1 MLTKSDVAQIA
12 GLLKPIK
19 DDISGL
25 KKDMKDVKGDIKVV
39 KAHNFR
45 IDFNVL
51 DIKEKF
57 DHDLKEWKSEFFTKI
72 DSVLGRFE
80 NSEQDNS
87 ILKSRFP
94 RSSKLLERVKKIESH
109 LGLPTPSTS

>member
-1 MLTKSDVAQIA
+1 MLSKSDITQIA

-51 DIKEKF
+51 EIKEKF
-57 DHDLKEWKSEFFTKI
+57 DHDLKVWKSELFTKI
-72 DSVLGRFE
+72 DFLMGRAKTAEEE
-80 NSEQDNS
+80 NT
-87 ILKSRFP
+87 ILVSSHP
-94 RSSKLLERVKKIESH
+94 RKAKLLKRVEKIEIH
-109 LGLPTPSTS
+109 LGLPSPSAS